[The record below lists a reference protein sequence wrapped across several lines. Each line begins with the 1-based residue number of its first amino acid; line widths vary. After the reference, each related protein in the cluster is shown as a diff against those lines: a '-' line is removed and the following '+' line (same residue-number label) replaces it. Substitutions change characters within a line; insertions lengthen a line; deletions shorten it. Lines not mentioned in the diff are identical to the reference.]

1 METEYLQAG
10 KDENGGFITTAVLV
24 LVTEGDKGNRF
35 WNEIV
40 ATLLQP
46 FFFQQVQWKF
56 WQLS

>member
-24 LVTEGDKGNRF
+24 FVTEGDKGNRF